1 MPLVIALMLF
11 AALFCCEAFIY
22 DARRN
27 RRERELIRYDQ
38 VEHPARYSGEDRY
51 IDLLA

>member
-27 RRERELIRYDQ
+27 RRERE
-38 VEHPARYSGEDRY
+38 HPARYSGEDRY